1 MQVGDLVR
9 VLHHDSAGDI
19 QPYNGRTGLLIE
31 AVPQHPNSIYYNVLL
46 SGETNAFGRNT
57 VKFRGYLL
65 EVISGIS

>member
-1 MQVGDLVR
+1 MKVGDMVR

-46 SGETNAFGRNT
+46 SGETNAL
-57 VKFRGYLL
+57 KFRGYLL
-65 EVISGIS
+65 EVISASR

>member
-31 AVPQHPNSIYYNVLL
+31 VVPQHPNSIYYNVLL
-46 SGETNAFGRNT
+46 SGETNAL
-57 VKFRGYLL
+57 KFRGYLL
-65 EVISGIS
+65 EVISASR